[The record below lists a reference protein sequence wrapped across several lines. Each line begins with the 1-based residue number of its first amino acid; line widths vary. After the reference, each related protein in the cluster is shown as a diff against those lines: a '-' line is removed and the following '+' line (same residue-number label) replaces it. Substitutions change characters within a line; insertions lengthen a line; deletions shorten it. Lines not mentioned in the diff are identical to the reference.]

1 MGGRVKMRRGFYNP
15 TSDAVWL
22 AAFVPCAPKTVLDAG
37 IGSGGVSMCIHAHHP
52 DAKITGIDI
61 SPEMLVA
68 AQDNA
73 ELNNC
78 DLELISTDI
87 YTWRTDR
94 AFDLV
99 VTNPPYFQ
107 GTPAKHNAHHNADL
121 KTWVK
126 KCIARTKPNGY
137 FCIITDAT
145 TLGTIIPEIS
155 SKCGDLNIFPLFGA
169 RDTAERVLVRGR
181 VGSRGISVLHRG
193 LPMNWEPVLRDGLTI
208 AQSLGKVSGI

>member
-1 MGGRVKMRRGFYNP
+1 MGTNDFGCATPIGTNKDTEDVSLYGALDISFRTIKANNP
-15 TSDAVWL
+15 NAQ
-22 AAFVPCAPKTVLDAG
+22 
-37 IGSGGVSMCIHAHHP
+37 
-52 DAKITGIDI
+52 ITGLDI
-61 SPEMLVA
+61 SEQML
-68 AQDNA
+68 DECKSNA
-73 ELNNC
+73 ELNNANI
-78 DLELISTDI
+78 ELINADI
-87 YTWRTDR
+87 TTWKSDRT
-94 AFDLV
+94 FDLV

>member
-22 AAFVPCAPKTVLDAG
+22 AAFVPCTPKTVLDAG
-37 IGSGGVSMCIHAHHP
+37 VGSGGVAMCIHAHHP
-52 DAKITGIDI
+52 GAKITGIDI
-61 SPEMLVA
+61 SPEMLAA

-78 DLELISTDI
+78 DMELINTDI

-94 AFDLV
+94 TFDLV

-145 TLGTIIPEIS
+145 TLGIIIPEIS

-181 VGSRGISVLHRG
+181 VGSRGISVLYRG